1 MAGNHRIKNA
11 PFKQPLPLSL
21 SSDSNQANSTPG
33 SGTTEST
40 QQSRTDKT
48 QQRDQS
54 GGGDGSGTGPS
65 QAGDSVIAALSEF
78 RTDQKIALAGA
89 VVAGFGSVLPWAT
102 VLGTNVSGLQGDGI
116 LTLILAGIAAVV
128 TVMEPDA
135 IGKWNN
141 GLVGGCGVLV
151 VMIGLLALNSAAAIG
166 LYLTIIGG
174 LVISFPQLTYMYRR
188 YQSGAAEGV

>member
-1 MAGNHRIKNA
+1 
-11 PFKQPLPLSL
+11 
-21 SSDSNQANSTPG
+21 
-33 SGTTEST
+33 
-40 QQSRTDKT
+40 
-48 QQRDQS
+48 
-54 GGGDGSGTGPS
+54 
-65 QAGDSVIAALSEF
+65 
-78 RTDQKIALAGA
+78 
-89 VVAGFGSVLPWAT
+89 
-102 VLGTNVSGLQGDGI
+102 
-116 LTLILAGIAAVV
+116 
-128 TVMEPDA
+128 MEPDA